1 VRRAPASASSA
12 STPHTQEKKSGGG
25 GDLARRLAV
34 AAVGIPAGF
43 AVVWSGGWVL
53 ASILAVLGIIGAHE
67 VLGFARARGIRPFP
81 LLSLP
86 ATLALILLAP
96 IAADGWSSWTSA
108 ALGILLATGLL
119 GLVGAV
125 FRRGAG
131 GHPLA
136 AVAVTLLAPLYVG
149 VPLAAGWFLRHHP
162 ASDWTHFGWAGTG
175 LLLLVMISTWFGD
188 TTAYFGGRSIGGPK
202 LLPSVSPAKTVSG
215 SLSGLAG
222 SVLMATLVAGFLL
235 PRFGGGESL
244 SLPAAALFGLLLGM
258 AGQVGD
264 LAESLLKREAGV
276 KDSGALLPGH
286 GGVLDRFDAVLFT
299 LPLAWYLL
307 PFFLR

>member
-1 VRRAPASASSA
+1 
-12 STPHTQEKKSGGG
+12 
-25 GDLARRLAV
+25 V

-53 ASILAVLGIIGAHE
+53 AGVLAVLGGIGAHE
-67 VLGFARARGIRPFP
+67 VLGLARARGIRPFP

-96 IAADGWSSWTSA
+96 ASAEGWTRWTSV
-108 ALGILLATGLL
+108 ALGVLLATGLL
-119 GLVGAV
+119 ALGGAV
-125 FRRGAG
+125 FRRGVGA
-131 GHPLA
+131 HPLA
-136 AVAVTLLAPLYVG
+136 AVAVTLLAPVYVG

-162 ASDWTHFGWAGTG
+162 ASDWTLFGWAGTG

-188 TTAYFGGRSIGGPK
+188 TTAYFGGRAIGGRK

-222 SVLMATLVAGFLL
+222 SVFMAVGVAAVLL

-258 AGQVGD
+258 AAQIGD

-286 GGVLDRFDAVLFT
+286 GGVLDRFDAVFFT

-307 PFFLR
+307 PFLLR